1 MFLFTDF
8 LGAIFSLLALGRSAL
23 ATFTRLESNITIPVA
38 QEIFDPLGSSLYIV
52 CIILE
57 GGIFIS
63 HFIWRL
69 RTRHLHTLA
78 KSQGKSF
85 DDLPEAAPWQL
96 PAVSQGTEAEG
107 CNPADGDCDTVNRR
121 SSLAQPSP
129 DMKGVQRILQGLRSA
144 GRNSS
149 TASVSRNS
157 GATAS
162 EDSPQMSK
170 FPAVGSHS
178 PTRKKTSEDEA
189 REKRTSLDVE
199 KGLTPDVFLTP
210 RMSPVQDFVD
220 GVDPNR
226 SQTDLGSAVT
236 DEKKNSR

>member
-1 MFLFTDF
+1 M
-8 LGAIFSLLALGRSAL
+8 S
-23 ATFTRLESNITIPVA
+23 VA

-69 RTRHLHTLA
+69 RTRHLHALA

-96 PAVSQGTEAEG
+96 PAVSEGTEAEG
-107 CNPADGDCDTVNRR
+107 CNPRDGDCDTSNRQ
-121 SSLAQPSP
+121 SSLAQPSTN
-129 DMKGVQRILQGLRSA
+129 MKGVQRILQGLRSA
-144 GRNSS
+144 GRSS
-149 TASVSRNS
+149 SAASVSRNS
-157 GATAS
+157 GATSS
-162 EDSPQMSK
+162 EDPSQMSK
-170 FPAVGSHS
+170 LPVVSSSS
-178 PTRKKTSEDEA
+178 PTLGRTSEEGA

-210 RMSPVQDFVD
+210 RTTPVRDFVD

-226 SQTDLGSAVT
+226 SQSDIGSAVN
-236 DEKKNSR
+236 DEKKHNR